1 MGSIVRAIQEAPSD
15 GPCLFLAGG
24 ISGCPAWQ
32 APLAS
37 QLSHA
42 LACWTLLDP
51 RRELPPEAEAEIAA
65 QIEWEHRHLRRA
77 EAVLF
82 WFPAET
88 LCPITLYELGAMS
101 MTDKKLFVGVHPG
114 YQRRNDVLHQTRL
127 VRPEVNVVGDLD
139 ALAAEVVR
147 GLAR

>member
-1 MGSIVRAIQEAPSD
+1 MGAIVRAVQQAPPD

-32 APLAS
+32 APLATE
-37 QLSHA
+37 
-42 LACWTLLDP
+42 LARRLPPWILLDP
-51 RRELPPEAEAEIAA
+51 RREVPPEQEEEVAA

-101 MTDKKLFVGVHPG
+101 MTDKRLFVGVHPG
-114 YQRRNDVLHQTRL
+114 YQRRKDVIHQTRL
-127 VRPEVNVVGDLD
+127 VRPEVNVVHDLD
-139 ALAAEVVR
+139 ALATEVVR
-147 GLAR
+147 GLAS